1 MSRTPVLA
9 AVLLAAALAAAAGY
23 VTDGSAKPI
32 AFSYQELR
40 DGYVSVWLKTGSA
53 YTVNGWVNYTASLV
67 RGYTYIKF
75 TNDTVPVYLF
85 WIGYPPGSVRLG
97 RVVEL
102 RRGGDGLIPVFEAGT
117 LPYLLVTD
125 IRGAE
130 DVWAFDKKYAHYY
143 YGNATWRYN
152 VFACYAPVVEVGY
165 HPEDGSGRGLVQ
177 TPHVCASWEDVR
189 HRRREEWQTG
199 LHYCLLYTSPSPRD

>member
-1 MSRTPVLA
+1 MSRIPVLA

-32 AFSYQELR
+32 VFKYQELE

-53 YTVNGWVNYTASLV
+53 YTINGWVNYTASLV

-97 RVVEL
+97 RVVDLKKE
-102 RRGGDGLIPVFEAGT
+102 GIGFAPVFEAGI
-117 LPYLLVTD
+117 LPNLRVYD
-125 IRGAE
+125 IRGVE
-130 DVWAFDKKYAHYY
+130 DVWAFRKQNTH
-143 YGNATWRYN
+143 
-152 VFACYAPVVEVGY
+152 
-165 HPEDGSGRGLVQ
+165 
-177 TPHVCASWEDVR
+177 
-189 HRRREEWQTG
+189 
-199 LHYCLLYTSPSPRD
+199 